1 MDRPNVRGRGD
12 SGLQTGH
19 FATTIVAQIQLLF
32 GRAHERAERMS
43 AISWRTSVWR
53 VAGGVAIAAVAW
65 ALGKLLGIDDKSA
78 PVLRSSMFPHRRY
91 HCFGDHLVGAGLHV
105 LRAVLPFAEMLVVPL
120 ALALA
125 IALVVP
131 LGPSLAYYSF
141 LLEMSAEATPLGTW
155 TVSQYEPV
163 LNASVS
169 REAAPT
175 LTHSWVYDQRNVLDD
190 LTTWMKQCTAHATVE
205 PTPRSS
211 S

>member
-1 MDRPNVRGRGD
+1 MCGD
-12 SGLQTGH
+12 EATAGLQTGH

-53 VAGGVAIAAVAW
+53 VAGGWRLPRVAW
-65 ALGKLLGIDDKSA
+65 ALGEPLGIDDKSA
-78 PVLRSSMFPHRRY
+78 PVLGSYMFLIAVTIA
-91 HCFGDHLVGAGLHV
+91 LVIILWGVSPHV

-120 ALALA
+120 AFALA
-125 IALVVP
+125 IALAVP
-131 LGPSLAYYSF
+131 LGPSLALYSF

-155 TVSQYEPV
+155 KVSQYEPV

-175 LTHSWVYDQRNVLDD
+175 LTHSRVYDQRNVLDD

-205 PTPRSS
+205 PTSRSS